1 MLLICLTTQT
11 YGQYVRAP
19 FSNEKING
27 KVISV
32 TDIDCYNQPS
42 GAVDTVFSII
52 RYNEKGEAIEQHI
65 FKRYDKRFPKPQKPE
80 NISDEQFS
88 QTLDS
93 YFIYQYD
100 KKGNKVSMTFS
111 RNNVK
116 NTFNYDKEGRLKKQL
131 IYGADSEKVER
142 ITDRYDKNGKLLKIT
157 MYYPKENSWIT
168 QKYKYDA
175 NNLMT
180 EENDTYNLS
189 SRKFIYHFSNFD
201 KQNNWTRMVRIDDQK
216 REFVSY
222 REIKYV
228 D

>member
-65 FKRYDKRFPKPQKPE
+65 FKRYDKR
-80 NISDEQFS
+80 
-88 QTLDS
+88 
-93 YFIYQYD
+93 
-100 KKGNKVSMTFS
+100 
-111 RNNVK
+111 NNVK

-142 ITDRYDKNGKLLKIT
+142 ITDRYDKNGNLLKIT